1 MYINIDSKKAGRS
14 YKCCKDHP
22 QGRALGVVQ
31 KQLLTAVDRYMT
43 ARRIDG
49 DETNVLALRQL
60 SVIYA
65 LVATKRA
72 LQAAI

>member
-1 MYINIDSKKAGRS
+1 MYTNIDTKKAGRS

-22 QGRALGVVQ
+22 QGRALGIVQ
-31 KQLLTAVDRYMT
+31 RQLLDAVERYMT
-43 ARRIDG
+43 ARRVHSEG
-49 DETNVLALRQL
+49 ANVLALRQL
-60 SVIYA
+60 SAIYA